1 MRGNMENNKVKDG
14 RSNLIQKYDI
24 PSPRYTS
31 YPTVPYW
38 EDVNFNEKIW
48 IQSVKNSF
56 IKTNSTDG
64 ISLYLHLPFC
74 EQLCT
79 YCGCNKRITKNHAV
93 EAPYIDALL
102 KEWDLYLDIFEEKPI
117 ISELHL
123 GGGTPTFF
131 GAESLDYLISS
142 LLEKAIIKAGAEF
155 SLEVH
160 PNYTTKEQLQILHKH
175 GFRRLSVGIQDFD
188 FKVQYI
194 INRVQ
199 SFEKTKEVFEA
210 AREIGYT
217 SINVDIIY
225 GLPLQT
231 KESIFYTTEKVMEL
245 KPERIAFY
253 SYAHIPWK
261 SKSQRRYADGDL
273 PSAIEKRELYELGR
287 TLFTDAGYIEI
298 GMDHFA
304 LPHDS
309 LFISSENCSL
319 HRNFMGY
326 TTRSTELL
334 IGLGVS
340 SISDTWGAFMQNVK
354 EVEEYERIVN
364 EGKLPI
370 LKGHTLTEEDA
381 IIRQHILN
389 LMCRFYTSWAD
400 EMLYYPPINTAVQR
414 LREAESDE
422 LVILGKDFIKVTEK
436 GKSFLRN
443 ICMCLDERLWRN
455 KPEAALFSRSI

>member
-1 MRGNMENNKVKDG
+1 MEKNKEKENL
-14 RSNLIQKYDI
+14 SSLIQKYDT

-38 EDVNFNEKIW
+38 DDTTFSKDGW
-48 IQSVKNSF
+48 VKNVKESF
-56 IKTNSTDG
+56 DISNSTDG

-74 EQLCT
+74 EELCT

-93 EAPYIDALL
+93 ETPYIDALL
-102 KEWDLYLDIFEEKPI
+102 KEWDLYLEIFKETPI

-131 GAESLDYLISS
+131 GEESLDYLISK
-142 LLEKAIIKAGAEF
+142 LLKKAKVKEGAEF
-155 SLEVH
+155 SVEVH
-160 PNYTTKEQLQILHKH
+160 PNYTTRQQLEVLYKH

-199 SFEKTKEVFEA
+199 TFEKTKSVFEE
-210 AREIGYT
+210 ARKIGYT
-217 SINVDIIY
+217 SINADIIY

-231 KESIFYTTEKVMEL
+231 KESIFFTSAKVMEL

-253 SYAHIPWK
+253 SYAHVPWK
-261 SKSQRRYADGDL
+261 SKAQRRYSDEDL
-273 PSAIEKRELYELGR
+273 PSADKKRELYELGR
-287 TLFTDAGYIEI
+287 KLFEAAGYIEL

-304 LPHDS
+304 LPSDS
-309 LFISSENCSL
+309 LFKAFERGVM

-326 TTRSTELL
+326 TTKSTQLL
-334 IGLGVS
+334 VGLGAS
-340 SISDTWGAFMQNVK
+340 SIGDTWGAFMQNVK

-364 EGKLPI
+364 EGNLPI
-370 LKGHTLTEEDA
+370 LKGHLLTNEDL
-381 IIRQHILN
+381 IIRKHILS
-389 LMCRFYTSWAD
+389 LMCRSYTSWED
-400 EMLYYPPINTAVQR
+400 QELFLPLLSKGIERMKEV
-414 LREAESDE
+414 ESDGLIIIGE
-422 LVILGKDFIKVTEK
+422 DFIQVTAE
-436 GKSFLRN
+436 GRAFLRN

-455 KPEAALFSRSI
+455 KPTTTLFSKSI